1 MNRARL
7 SKVMMAMM
15 ILALVPAAPVIAHEN
30 HAALGAGPEAD
41 NAGVMP
47 GMEGRGG
54 MAGDAMDDH
63 GMAAAEGRDKSF
75 GKRLTSWLG
84 RLHSVAVHFPIA
96 MIVGAFLVELFG
108 LWRQTSRWRDAARTM
123 LLVGAVGALVA
134 TVLGWF
140 AGGFYLYDR
149 NPVLTLHRWLGTL
162 ITAATLLLAWIATRP
177 PRLSA
182 APRRL
187 YWWLLSSLTIAVAI
201 QGFLGGTFVHG
212 GLWHL
217 AF

>member
-7 SKVMMAMM
+7 SKMMMAMM
-15 ILALVPAAPVIAHEN
+15 ILALVPAAPAIAHEN

-41 NAGVMP
+41 SAGAMP
-47 GMEGRGG
+47 AMEDGA
-54 MAGDAMDDH
+54 MAGEAMEDH
-63 GMAAAEGRDKSF
+63 GMAAVERRNKSF
-75 GKRLTSWLG
+75 GERLTSWLG

-123 LLVGAVGALVA
+123 LVVAAVGTLVA

-162 ITAATLLLAWIATRP
+162 IAAATVLLAWIATRP
-177 PRLSA
+177 PRLSE

-201 QGFLGGTFVHG
+201 QGFLGGTFMHG